1 MEINVFLTLS
11 VNCLKNLTLTLEE
24 EVSILD
30 KYRLVPNELLFIRIL
45 LILQDEN
52 DEDLF
57 GKYITV
63 LKNSGINLREL
74 ISTLQDKEI
83 ILKSYKIPKE
93 GQTFDPFL
101 IPINKNFIKNLYKC
115 SFELGK
121 ELFEVYPQFG
131 TINGSLVG
139 IRSVSRK
146 FDSLEDAYFKY
157 GKAIGWSVERHN
169 HIIDLVNWSKDYNI
183 INYTLATFIVDNRWL
198 ELEAL
203 RNGDNANINYESVKM
218 L

>member
-1 MEINVFLTLS
+1 M
-11 VNCLKNLTLTLEE
+11 KNLTLTLEE

-52 DEDLF
+52 NEDLF
-57 GKYITV
+57 CKYINV
-63 LKNSGINLREL
+63 LKSGGVNLREL
-74 ISTLQDKEI
+74 ILTLQDKEV

-93 GQTFDPFL
+93 GQTFDPYS

-121 ELFEVYPQFG
+121 ELFEAYPQFG
-131 TINGSLVG
+131 TVNGSLVG
-139 IRSVSRK
+139 IRSVSKK

-157 GKAIGWSVERHN
+157 GKAIGWSIERHN
-169 HIIDLVNWSKDYNI
+169 HIIDLVNWSKEYNI

-203 RNGDNANINYESVKM
+203 KNGDNANINYESVKM

>member
-1 MEINVFLTLS
+1 M
-11 VNCLKNLTLTLEE
+11 KNLTLTLEE

-57 GKYITV
+57 CKYINV
-63 LKNSGINLREL
+63 LKSGGVNLREL
-74 ISTLQDKEI
+74 ISTLQDKEV

-93 GQTFDPFL
+93 EQTFDPYS

-121 ELFEVYPQFG
+121 ELFEAYPQFG

-139 IRSVSRK
+139 IRSVSKK

-169 HIIDLVNWSKDYNI
+169 HIIDLVNWSKEYNI

-203 RNGDNANINYESVKM
+203 KNGDNANINYESVKM